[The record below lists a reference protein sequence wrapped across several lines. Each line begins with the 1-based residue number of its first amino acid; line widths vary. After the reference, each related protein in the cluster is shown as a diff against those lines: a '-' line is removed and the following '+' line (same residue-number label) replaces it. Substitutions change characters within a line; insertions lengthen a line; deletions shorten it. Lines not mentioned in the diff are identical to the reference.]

1 MHSERVTHPEHV
13 FSNSLCKSPRPAP
26 LLAPCL
32 APLLAAPASPRRSP
46 AWRYT
51 LTQTTNKHRLTETRN
66 RRRTQTTGL
75 LTVCELRGT
84 QKAWPTEAS
93 DKERSALC
101 PPVPLGNWSQTPKC
115 FNRSPT
121 QPERRT
127 EQGRA
132 LRTAARLQENRLDLH
147 QIKTICSQPLHR

>member
-1 MHSERVTHPEHV
+1 MHSKKVTHSKPI

-26 LLAPCL
+26 LLA
-32 APLLAAPASPRRSP
+32 APAAPRRSP
-46 AWRYT
+46 AWRCT
-51 LTQTTNKHRLTETRN
+51 LTQIANKHRLTETRN

-75 LTVCELRGT
+75 LTVRELRGT

-115 FNRSPT
+115 FP
-121 QPERRT
+121 
-127 EQGRA
+127 
-132 LRTAARLQENRLDLH
+132 
-147 QIKTICSQPLHR
+147 K